1 MQPTGRLSYK
11 VIHTTATVIQT
22 VAVAFCADIFDN
34 YSVRSSRAIVMKKV
48 IGICL
53 LFFVLSTE
61 IARAGFG
68 ITPPYVRNTSLT
80 RNSTYEQQILLVR
93 GNPDAPQKALITVDA
108 PEIASWIQ
116 IVEGESIP
124 LPRGQQ
130 KVPMTVRVTVPKDAE
145 YKEYAGVIRIKT
157 VPDDNQV
164 SEGAVSISL
173 GAQVDIA
180 LTVIDK
186 KIKDFRVRK
195 IGVSDLNEGKKVGW
209 LYFPGKINFAMLL
222 ENTGNVDIAPSR
234 VEFRIFDFAGQLLLE
249 EITNKGSIPKI
260 APYATEE
267 VVASLPTRLPAGNYI
282 ARYRVYNED
291 EVKQEGEISLSIQPY
306 GTLQQAGF
314 GFSGLSIPHKI
325 SLILPILA
333 LLIFAL
339 YFVYN
344 RRASRRNFE

>member
-1 MQPTGRLSYK
+1 MR
-11 VIHTTATVIQT
+11 QT
-22 VAVAFCADIFDN
+22 
-34 YSVRSSRAIVMKKV
+34 RAIVMKKV
-48 IGICL
+48 IGMFL

-80 RNSTYEQQILLVR
+80 RNSSYEQQILLVR
-93 GNPDAPQKALITVDA
+93 GNPDAPQKALVTIDA
-108 PEIASWIQ
+108 PEIQDWIQ
-116 IVEGESIP
+116 IVEGDSIL

-130 KVPMTVRVTVPKDAE
+130 KVPMTVKVNVPKDAE
-145 YKEYAGVIRIKT
+145 FKDYSGVIRIKT

-195 IGVSDLNEGKKVGW
+195 IGVSDLNEGKKLGW
-209 LYFPGKINFAMLL
+209 LYFPGKINFSMLI
-222 ENTGNVDIAPSR
+222 ENTGNVDIAPSE
-234 VEFRIFDFAGQLLLE
+234 VEFRIFDFAGQVLLE
-249 EITNKGSIPKI
+249 ERANIGDIKEI

-267 VVASLPTRLPAGNYI
+267 VMAHIPTRLPHGNYI
-282 ARYRVYNED
+282 ARYRVYNDE
-291 EVKQEGEISLSIQPY
+291 EVKQEGEINLTIQPY
-306 GTLQQAGF
+306 GTLQEAGF

-325 SLILPILA
+325 SLVLPVLA
-333 LLIFAL
+333 LIIVVL
-339 YFVYN
+339 YFFYN
-344 RRASRRNFE
+344 RRLTSRNSK